1 VLLPAFFLLLSLP
14 QILLSTAKPFCQPPI
29 PPVTHQTPL
38 SSPNSLFPLPSF
50 PHNHPTGQTQS
61 KTEDLKEMGDISSGM
76 SSRVI
81 QIYLKEILNCFL
93 NGDFN
98 VRLMAMRVI
107 EIVLRQGLVHP
118 VQIVPYLICLST
130 DPETEV
136 SFEGFFQGFLW
147 FSR

>member
-1 VLLPAFFLLLSLP
+1 MLHSPPYFL
-14 QILLSTAKPFCQPPI
+14 A
-29 PPVTHQTPL
+29 
-38 SSPNSLFPLPSF
+38 
-50 PHNHPTGQTQS
+50 GQTQS

-81 QIYLKEILNCFL
+81 QIYLKEILNSFL

-98 VRLMAMRVI
+98 VRSMAMRVV

-136 SFEGFFQGFLW
+136 CKRRVFRVP
-147 FSR
+147 FSHNLIHIFRRHIALTDTCKRLTSSTKVLLI

>member
-1 VLLPAFFLLLSLP
+1 MEEENKMTRNDKDCKFS
-14 QILLSTAKPFCQPPI
+14 SRFCEI
-29 PPVTHQTPL
+29 SVI
-38 SSPNSLFPLPSF
+38 NSIWFP
-50 PHNHPTGQTQS
+50 GQTQS

-136 SFEGFFQGFLW
+136 SFIAA
-147 FSR
+147 

>member
-1 VLLPAFFLLLSLP
+1 MTKIVSSFQNLVTEFVLTFMRFL
-14 QILLSTAKPFCQPPI
+14 
-29 PPVTHQTPL
+29 
-38 SSPNSLFPLPSF
+38 
-50 PHNHPTGQTQS
+50 GQTQS

-136 SFEGFFQGFLW
+136 SLPQLYSIE
-147 FSR
+147 

>member
-1 VLLPAFFLLLSLP
+1 M
-14 QILLSTAKPFCQPPI
+14 
-29 PPVTHQTPL
+29 THTFVA
-38 SSPNSLFPLPSF
+38 LF
-50 PHNHPTGQTQS
+50 TGKTQS

-98 VRLMAMRVI
+98 VRLMAMRVV

-136 SFEGFFQGFLW
+136 TL
-147 FSR
+147 

>member
-1 VLLPAFFLLLSLP
+1 MF
-14 QILLSTAKPFCQPPI
+14 T
-29 PPVTHQTPL
+29 
-38 SSPNSLFPLPSF
+38 FP
-50 PHNHPTGQTQS
+50 GQTQL

-93 NGDFN
+93 NADFN
-98 VRLMAMRVI
+98 VRVMAMRVI
-107 EIVLRQGLVHP
+107 DIVLRQGLVHP

-136 SFEGFFQGFLW
+136 IL
-147 FSR
+147 RKLINCITL

>member
-1 VLLPAFFLLLSLP
+1 MK
-14 QILLSTAKPFCQPPI
+14 ILLIFI
-29 PPVTHQTPL
+29 
-38 SSPNSLFPLPSF
+38 LFV
-50 PHNHPTGQTQS
+50 GQTQS

-81 QIYLKEILNCFL
+81 QIYLKEILNSFL
-93 NGDFN
+93 FRDFN
-98 VRLMAMRVI
+98 VRIMAMRVI

-136 SFEGFFQGFLW
+136 KQRNLS
-147 FSR
+147 